1 MRYAFTSNDFKGLV
15 EYALRV
21 LVKEGES
28 LKEVGGVFAFLGLI
42 RFDNSPLSARSGC
55 YLHHGLGGM
64 LLSSQ
69 TVSSPALLDYLHQKM
84 FWTDTI

>member
-55 YLHHGLGGM
+55 YLHHGLGSDVVE
-64 LLSSQ
+64 LSNS
-69 TVSSPALLDYLHQKM
+69 K
-84 FWTDTI
+84 